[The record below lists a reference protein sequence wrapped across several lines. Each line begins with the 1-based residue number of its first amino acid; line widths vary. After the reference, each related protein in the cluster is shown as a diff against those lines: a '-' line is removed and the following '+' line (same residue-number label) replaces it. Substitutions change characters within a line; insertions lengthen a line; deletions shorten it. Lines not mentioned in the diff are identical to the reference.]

1 MQKSE
6 LVEQLKN
13 GSLNDV
19 LTDIYLDESKLDY
32 QTARY
37 TAAAEKFEQLFGA
50 GDISVYSAPGRV
62 EIIGNHT
69 DHQHGKVI
77 AASINTDEIAVVKK
91 SEDDFVRIVS
101 GDNPE
106 IKIDINGLENE
117 EEEKSTLSLIKG
129 MLNGIK
135 GMGYTVGG
143 FSAYITSDI
152 PVGSAFASSAAF
164 ETLLGNIVSGL
175 FNDMKISPKEIAQ
188 IGQYSENIYFGKP
201 SGLMDQMACSVGG
214 FVYIDFSNPAE
225 PKIEKIETELAD
237 YSILITDTKNANAD
251 PQGEYNLIIGEMR
264 SVANEFG
271 KDFLNDVDRKE
282 FEDNIPKLRAKCSD
296 RAILR
301 SIHFFGENERVYSA
315 LKYLKY
321 DDTDKFIEVVKE
333 SGKSSFMY
341 LQNLCSPNEYL
352 KQDIPLALAISDK
365 VLNSKEASRIHAA
378 GFSGVMEAF
387 VKNENVERYKAKM
400 EEVFPNCVVSVLKV
414 RKYGGIQVI

>member
-6 LVEQLKN
+6 LVDQLKN
-13 GSLNDV
+13 GLLNDILV
-19 LTDIYLDESKLDY
+19 DIYLDENKLDY

-37 TAAAEKFEQLFGA
+37 LAAAEKFEQLFGA
-50 GDISVYSAPGRV
+50 GDISIYSAPGRV

-69 DHQHGKVI
+69 EHQHGKVI
-77 AASINTDEIAVVKK
+77 AASINSDVIAVVKK

-106 IKIDINGLENE
+106 IKIEINSLDGE

-135 GMGYTVGG
+135 GMEYNVGG
-143 FSAYITSDI
+143 FCAYITSDI

-164 ETLLGNIVSGL
+164 ETLIGNVVSGL
-175 FNDMKISPKEIAQ
+175 FNDMKISAKEIAQ

-201 SGLMDQMACSVGG
+201 SGLMDQMTCSVGG
-214 FVYIDFSNPAE
+214 FVYIDFSNPAD
-225 PKIEKIETELAD
+225 PKIEKIESDLSD
-237 YSILITDTKNANAD
+237 YSICITDTKNANAD
-251 PQGEYNLIIGEMR
+251 SQGEYNLIIGEMR
-264 SVANEFG
+264 TVANEFG
-271 KDFLNDVDRKE
+271 KDYLNDVDKAE
-282 FEDNIPKLRAKCSD
+282 FEENMAKLREKCSD

-301 SIHFFGENERVYSA
+301 AIHFFGENDRVSKA
-315 LKYLKY
+315 LKYLKN
-321 DDTDKFIEVVKE
+321 DKIEKFIKAEKE

-365 VLNSKEASRIHAA
+365 ILEDDEASRIHAA

-387 VKNENVERYKAKM
+387 VKNEHVDKYKAKM
-400 EEVFPNCVVSVLKV
+400 EEVFPNCICSVLKV